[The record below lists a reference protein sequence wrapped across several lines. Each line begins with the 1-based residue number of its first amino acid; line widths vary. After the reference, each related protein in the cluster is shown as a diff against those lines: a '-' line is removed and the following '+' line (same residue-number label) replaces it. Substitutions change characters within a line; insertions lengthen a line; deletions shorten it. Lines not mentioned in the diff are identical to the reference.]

1 MRIAPAL
8 SPYALQFTPCY
19 SLIKA
24 HQMHA
29 DGTLHE
35 TGARNFEKRA
45 RVSCKKLHLWDGAVV
60 AVVSYVQTG
69 EDRWLN
75 MGTIDGK
82 HWTVVTCARGEMT
95 RIISARRS
103 RRDEER
109 YYEEHIC

>member
-1 MRIAPAL
+1 MRFEYDPAK
-8 SPYALQFTPCY
+8 SVAN
-19 SLIKA
+19 KA
-24 HQMHA
+24 KHGI
-29 DGTLHE
+29 D
-35 TGARNFEKRA
+35 FEEIQKMRG
-45 RVSCKKLHLWDGAVV
+45 GAVV
-60 AVVSYVQTG
+60 AVVSHVQTG

-103 RRDEER
+103 GRDEER

>member
-1 MRIAPAL
+1 MRFEYDPAK
-8 SPYALQFTPCY
+8 SVAN
-19 SLIKA
+19 KA
-24 HQMHA
+24 KHGI
-29 DGTLHE
+29 D
-35 TGARNFEKRA
+35 FEEIQKMRG
-45 RVSCKKLHLWDGAVV
+45 GAVV
-60 AVVSYVQTG
+60 AVVSHVQTG